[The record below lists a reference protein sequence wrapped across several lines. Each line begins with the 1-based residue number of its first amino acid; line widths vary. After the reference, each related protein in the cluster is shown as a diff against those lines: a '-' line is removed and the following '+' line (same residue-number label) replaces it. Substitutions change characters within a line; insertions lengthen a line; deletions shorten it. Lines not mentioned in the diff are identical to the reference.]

1 MAEAGCG
8 APVVCEG
15 LPPRPG
21 QPLPLASPAER
32 ATPGAPD
39 RLAEQ
44 SEPAAV
50 TRPSIG
56 AIRPQP
62 PASPPGALRRD
73 GPGQAQPQGVFDVL
87 PCLAPPLGLFPRLT
101 PHPAVRGP
109 PGEPAALRG
118 PPAVERRQDE
128 GGPQRA
134 GDPAL
139 GP

>member
-73 GPGQAQPQGVFDVL
+73 GPGQAPPQGVFDVL
-87 PCLAPPLGLFPRLT
+87 PCLAPPLGAWFPPHRHLPLPRLT
-101 PHPAVRGP
+101 AEVR
-109 PGEPAALRG
+109 
-118 PPAVERRQDE
+118 
-128 GGPQRA
+128 
-134 GDPAL
+134 
-139 GP
+139 